1 MATNTHYAS
10 DLAIPPGEYL
20 QEVIDELGMSQ
31 TELAERM
38 GRPVQAINEIIRGE
52 KAITPE
58 TAIQLGDVTGVPS
71 HIWNGLEAE
80 YRLILA
86 QQRDKERLAS
96 ETTLVGEFPYSH
108 IAKLGFVKNTRHLA
122 ERVMELRR
130 FFGVAS
136 LYNLESVDDYQPAF
150 RQGKGGKASSYALIA
165 WLCMAELKA
174 KGVECAAFKAGAV
187 KAALPEIRGFTRE
200 EPGAFLPKLH
210 RLLAG
215 CGVALILLPHLPK
228 TYAHGATFFLGDKAV
243 LVMSIRGAWA
253 DVFWFGLF
261 HELGHIL
268 LHSKRQ
274 RFLENGA
281 TDPAFQRQ
289 EDEADDFARDTLIPR
304 QRFQAFVEAQH
315 FGAQSIQAF
324 ADEIGIAPGIVTGFL
339 QHHRHVGYSYHA
351 HRVKYEWSDQS
362 RANQDN

>member
-1 MATNTHYAS
+1 MTTNHYYTS

-20 QEVIDELGMSQ
+20 QEVINDLGMSQ

-71 HIWNGLEAE
+71 HLWNGLEAE

-86 QQRDKERLAS
+86 QQKENQRVES
-96 ETTLVGEFPYSH
+96 EITLVGEFPYTE
-108 IAKLGFVKNTRHLA
+108 IAKHGFLKKTRNLV
-122 ERVMELRR
+122 ERVVELRR

-136 LYNLESVDDYQPAF
+136 LYNLETVDYYEPAF
-150 RQGKGGKASSYALIA
+150 RQGKGGKASPYALIA
-165 WLCMAELKA
+165 WLRMAEIKA
-174 KGVECAAFKAGAV
+174 KAVECASFNGVTLKALLPDIR
-187 KAALPEIRGFTRE
+187 ALTCENPDI
-200 EPGAFLPKLH
+200 FLPKLH
-210 RLLAG
+210 ELLAR
-215 CGVALILLPHLPK
+215 CGVVFILQPHLPK
-228 TYAHGATFFLGDKAV
+228 TYAHGATFFIADKAV

-261 HELGHIL
+261 HEIGHIL

-274 RFLENGA
+274 RFLENNV

-289 EDEADDFARDTLIPR
+289 EDEANEFAREVLIPKKHWL
-304 QRFQAFVEAQH
+304 RFTGEGNFSERT
-315 FGAQSIQAF
+315 IKAF
-324 ADEIGIAPGIVTGFL
+324 ATEIDIASGIVTGFL
-339 QHHRHVGYSYHA
+339 QHNRYIHHSCHMLRT
-351 HRVKYEWSDQS
+351 KYQWSEE
-362 RANQDN
+362 N

>member
-1 MATNTHYAS
+1 MTTNNHHTS

-20 QEVIDELGMSQ
+20 QEVIDDLGLSQ

-58 TAIQLGDVTGVPS
+58 TAIQLGDVTGVPC

-86 QQRDKERLAS
+86 QQRDRERLAS
-96 ETTLVGEFPYSH
+96 EATLVGEFPYPQ
-108 IAKLGFVKNTRHLA
+108 IAKLGLLKPTRDLA

-136 LYNLESVDDYQPAF
+136 LYNLETVDDYQPAF
-150 RQGKGGKASSYALIA
+150 RQGKGGKASPHALIA
-165 WLCMAELKA
+165 WLRMAEIAAKA
-174 KGVECAAFKAGAV
+174 VECAAFKAGAL
-187 KAALPEIRGFTRE
+187 KAALPEIRGLTRE
-200 EPGAFLPKLH
+200 EPDVFLPML
-210 RLLAG
+210 RGLLAG
-215 CGVALILLPHLPK
+215 CGVAFILLPHLPK

-261 HELGHIL
+261 HEIGHIL

-274 RFLENGA
+274 RFLENDA
-281 TDPAFQRQ
+281 TDPALQRQ
-289 EDEADDFARDTLIPR
+289 EDEANDFACDALLPR
-304 QRFQAFVEAQH
+304 QRFQAFVASGE
-315 FGAQSIQAF
+315 FGPRPIQAF
-324 ADEIGIAPGIVTGFL
+324 ADDIGIAPGIVTGFL
-339 QHHRHVGYSYHA
+339 QHRRHVAYSYHA
-351 HRVKYEWSDQS
+351 LRVKYQWSE
-362 RANQDN
+362 

>member
-1 MATNTHYAS
+1 MTTNSHYAS

-38 GRPVQAINEIIRGE
+38 GRPLQAINEIIRGE

-58 TAIQLGDVTGVPS
+58 TAIQLGNVTGVSS

-86 QQRDKERLAS
+86 RHRDRQRLES
-96 ETTLVGEFPYSH
+96 ETTLVGEFPYTE
-108 IAKLGFVKNTRHLA
+108 IAKLGFIKKTRNLV

-136 LYNLESVDDYQPAF
+136 LYNLETVDDYQPAF

-165 WLCMAELKA
+165 WLRMAEIEA
-174 KGVECAAFKAGAV
+174 RAVECAAFKAGAL
-187 KAALPEIRGFTRE
+187 KAALPEIRALTRE
-200 EPGAFLPKLH
+200 EPGDFLSKL
-210 RLLAG
+210 RGLLAG
-215 CGVALILLPHLPK
+215 CGVAFILLPHLPK
-228 TYAHGATFFLGDKAV
+228 TYSHGATFFLGDKAV
-243 LVMSIRGAWA
+243 LVMSIRGKWA

-261 HELGHIL
+261 HEIGHVL

-281 TDPAFQRQ
+281 ADPALQRQ
-289 EDEADDFARDTLIPR
+289 EDEADDFARDILIPR
-304 QRFQAFVEAQH
+304 RRFQAFVGAQE
-315 FGAQSIQAF
+315 FGAWSIQAF
-324 ADEIGIAPGIVTGFL
+324 ADEMGIAPGIVTGFL
-339 QHHRHVGYSYHA
+339 QHHRHVDYSYHA
-351 HRVKYEWSDQS
+351 LRVKYQWSDQS
-362 RANQDN
+362 SADSNN